1 MALIRK
7 EFPNVDLLYYFSD
20 GAPSQYKN
28 YKNFSNLYYHL
39 HDYGIQ
45 AEWHFFTINHGKSP
59 CDGIG
64 GTAKHLVA
72 TASLQNTYILS
83 VLSVRDMFDWC
94 IKNIEGISF
103 LLVSSEEVEEIIQT
117 CELEKQYVIF

>member
-1 MALIRK
+1 MPLIKK
-7 EFPNVDLLYYFSD
+7 EFPNLDLLYYFSD
-20 GAPSQYKN
+20 GALSQYKN

-45 AEWHFFTINHGKSP
+45 AEWHFFATSHGKSP
-59 CDGIG
+59 CDRIG
-64 GTAKHLVA
+64 GTVQRLVA
-72 TASLQNTYILS
+72 RASLKNTHI
-83 VLSVRDMFDWC
+83 LSVRDMFDWC

-117 CELEKQYVIF
+117 CVLEK

>member
-1 MALIRK
+1 MKKTNYIVEICIIPDCLKHNANTVHAFISKVMPLIKK
-7 EFPNVDLLYYFSD
+7 EFPNLDLLYYFSN

-45 AEWHFFTINHGKSP
+45 AEWHFFATSHNKSP

-64 GTAKHLVA
+64 GTVKRLVA
-72 TASLQNTYILS
+72 RASLQNTHILS
-83 VLSVRDMFDWC
+83 ARDMQST
-94 IKNIEGISF
+94 N
-103 LLVSSEEVEEIIQT
+103 
-117 CELEKQYVIF
+117 